1 MPLRRHPHPRLLTAT
16 AALAAVLIPAAALAS
31 SAAGQHPSATPV
43 ARCARSQLTAWM
55 ALPSAG
61 AAALTDY
68 FYVEITNASRHACS
82 LDGFLRVTA
91 VGLNGLQIGGAALRA
106 TSVVARYLVLAPGAT
121 SYTSVGITS
130 TSGWSR
136 SGCNPRTAYGLSVT
150 APHTHGS
157 LRVGFSFG
165 ACAEPSARFLSV
177 FALQP
182 GVGISSTRGSVV
194 AALVADR

>member
-1 MPLRRHPHPRLLTAT
+1 MPLRRHPHRRLLTAT

-31 SAAGQHPSATPV
+31 SSAAGQHPSAAPV
-43 ARCARSQLTAWM
+43 ARCANSQLTAWM

-82 LDGFLRVTA
+82 LDGFPQVTA
-91 VGLNGLQIGGAALRA
+91 VGLNGRQIGGAALRV
-106 TSVVARYLVLAPGAT
+106 TSLPARYLVLAPGAT

-136 SGCNPRTAYGLSVT
+136 SGCKPRTAYGLSVA

-157 LRVGFSFG
+157 LRVGFSFA
-165 ACAEPSARFLSV
+165 ACAESSAHFLSV

-182 GVGISSTRGSVV
+182 GVGIPGYRRS
-194 AALVADR
+194 A

>member
-1 MPLRRHPHPRLLTAT
+1 MPLRRHPHPLLLTAT

-31 SAAGQHPSATPV
+31 SSAARQHPSAAPV
-43 ARCARSQLTAWM
+43 TRCARSQLTAWM

-68 FYVEITNASRHACS
+68 FYVEITNVSRHACS
-82 LDGFLRVTA
+82 LDGFPRVTA
-91 VGLNGLQIGGAALRA
+91 VGLNGRQIGGAALRA
-106 TSVVARYLVLAPGAT
+106 ASVSASDIVLAPGAT

-136 SGCNPRTAYGLSVT
+136 SGCHPRTANGLSVI
-150 APHTHGS
+150 APHTYGS
-157 LRVGFSFG
+157 MRVGFSFA
-165 ACAEPSARFLSV
+165 ACAEPSAHFLSV

-182 GVGISSTRGSVV
+182 GVGIPGYR
-194 AALVADR
+194 R